1 MKGIILAGG
10 AGSRLYPI
18 NLTASKQLQPVYDKP
33 MVFYPLTT
41 LIECGCK
48 EICVITTPQD
58 SESFKRLLGNGY
70 RFGITIEYR
79 QQESPRGIAEAFIIC
94 ESFIDADGVILAL
107 GDNIFHG
114 TDTIAKTVKSYLEY
128 GATVFACRVNDPQRY
143 GVIELDENGTPVSIE
158 EKPHFPKSNL
168 VVPGIYIFDQ
178 DVAEVAKKLE
188 PSARGELEITCVIRH
203 YLNIGSLAVVELP
216 RGFAWLDAGTSS
228 SLHEASAYVQAIE
241 RRTGVKIGCPEEAA
255 LRFGR
260 LSKEKFKEVVLNT
273 PKCEYRDYLETL
285 I

>member
-10 AGSRLYPI
+10 SGSRLYPLT
-18 NLTASKQLQPVYDKP
+18 LTASKQLQPVYDKP

-48 EICVITTPQD
+48 EICVITTPHD
-58 SESFKRLLGNGY
+58 AGSFKRLLGSGG
-70 RFGITIEYR
+70 RFGITLEYR
-79 QQESPRGIAEAFIIC
+79 EQSLPKGIAEAFIIC
-94 ESFIDADGVILAL
+94 ESFIDHDSVILAL

-114 TDTIAKTVKSYLEY
+114 TASITKSVNAYIEY
-128 GATVFACRVNDPQRY
+128 GATVFACRVNDPQPY
-143 GVIELDENGTPVSIE
+143 GVIELKDGAPVSIE
-158 EKPHFPKSNL
+158 EKPSNPKSNL
-168 VVPGIYIFDQ
+168 VVPGIYIFDN
-178 DVAEVAKKLE
+178 EVSEIAKNLE
-188 PSARGELEITCVIRH
+188 PSARGELEITSVINHDLRC
-203 YLNIGSLAVVELP
+203 GELAVVELP

-241 RRTGVKIGCPEEAA
+241 RRTGVKVGCPEESA
-255 LRFGR
+255 LRAGFI
-260 LSKEKFKEVVLNT
+260 SKDQFKTIVSAT